1 MPYQTKMSPLVV
13 DINQQYAQVNGLN
26 YPPCTQQM
34 INAIVQWVNTHSVY
48 KLNSITSAVTSENAD
63 IVAVELIFNF
73 IRPDGSE
80 ETEKTSFSFAKAKGE
95 KGEKGEQGETGLSAL
110 TCFATVELNREPT
123 LTDVYGL
130 QKTDFNRNPV
140 IDDIFVANS
149 VYNGTVYLCTY
160 KVFSINIDTVGVRI
174 AGYTPKLNG
183 EKGDKGDTGATG
195 AAGAT
200 GATGARGASI
210 INVSTIS
217 HVDNGNGYTTTVV
230 RPSTED
236 GTLPDFTVYAK
247 NGSSTNLYLH
257 SIMISGAES
266 VTGGSALITAII
278 IDNNSS
284 MYNKTTFL
292 EKINAETFPEIYMA
306 SGMVS
311 GLGTIIA
318 LLTKNTSGFE
328 FRVCD
333 IATKNFAAGLIL
345 IDGVDL
351 EFTDTVISL

>member
-34 INAIVQWVNTHSVY
+34 INAIVQWVNTHSLY

-63 IVAVELIFNF
+63 IVTVELIFNF

-110 TCFATVELNREPT
+110 TCSVNVELNREPR
-123 LTDVYGL
+123 LTDVYVL

-160 KVFSINIDTVGVRI
+160 NVFSINTDTVGVRI
-174 AGYTPKLNG
+174 SGYTPKLNG
-183 EKGDKGDTGATG
+183 EKGET
-195 AAGAT
+195 GAT

-210 INVSTIS
+210 IDVSTIS
-217 HVDNGNGYTTTVV
+217 HVDDGNGYTTTVV

-247 NGSSTNLYLH
+247 NGSGGKQLYEHNILLGL
-257 SIMISGAES
+257 SGSGLSGACIITIINS
-266 VTGGSALITAII
+266 VQ
-278 IDNNSS
+278 DNFTS
-284 MYNKTTFL
+284 TTLSEYLSYFS
-292 EKINAETFPEIYMA
+292 IQTPMQA
-306 SGMVS
+306 SGYVQPTDDAS
-311 GLGTIIA
+311 GNVFAIYY
-318 LLTKNTSGFE
+318 NTETSAYNLEYFTG
-328 FRVCD
+328 
-333 IATKNFAAGLIL
+333 N
-345 IDGVDL
+345 GVIWTGMTL
-351 EFTDTVISL
+351 QTLKEIVKPL